1 MRFIICLC
9 FIALTFI
16 FSQPLSA
23 DGNDRNLLKA
33 REYVQ
38 IGLYEKA
45 EKYFKRSLK
54 GNKDPK
60 VLLELATLYEIQKKY
75 YLAGLAFRQLGM
87 TGEFNKMEQLR
98 LASFKDAG
106 SPAVWESAKIQSELF
121 SKAYKRKRA
130 AGITLAVIGGTA
142 IVTGTVLLGVFG
154 GGGLLIGT
162 PLMFGGLTLISSGLV
177 IDSSAKY
184 DLKTSEAFNK
194 ISGSYYDPETSAME
208 YYETSGIKLSV
219 MKETSTDLKKKGI
232 ALTAISVPLIIT
244 SIGCFIGSSAA
255 FYRIDHSNDD
265 DESMDEGMGDFGN
278 ALAAAITAAVGIAAI
293 VPGVIIL
300 SGGITLLSMSSKWSR
315 LNPKAG
321 IVTLNSIAPMIDPV
335 SKTYGLSMGF
345 SF

>member
-1 MRFIICLC
+1 MRIMLLIL
-9 FIALTFI
+9 FI
-16 FSQPLSA
+16 FITTFSFALKAENP
-23 DGNDRNLLKA
+23 DKYLLKA

-38 IGLYEKA
+38 TGLYEKA

-54 GNKDPK
+54 ENKDPK

-106 SPAVWESAKIQSELF
+106 SPEVWESAKKQSELF

-142 IVTGTVLLGVFG
+142 IVTGTVFLGAFG

-184 DLKTSEAFNK
+184 DLKTSEVFNK
-194 ISGSYYDPETSAME
+194 ISDSYYDPETSALE
-208 YYETSGIKLSV
+208 YYEVSGIKLSV

-232 ALTAISVPLIIT
+232 ALTAISIPLIIT
-244 SIGCFIGSSAA
+244 SIGCFIGSSVA
-255 FYRIDHSNDD
+255 FNRIDHSDD
-265 DESMDEGMGDFGN
+265 ENESMDEGMGDLG
-278 ALAAAITAAVGIAAI
+278 AAIGAAMVMITGIAAI

-321 IVTLNSIAPMIDPV
+321 IVTLNSIAPVIDPV